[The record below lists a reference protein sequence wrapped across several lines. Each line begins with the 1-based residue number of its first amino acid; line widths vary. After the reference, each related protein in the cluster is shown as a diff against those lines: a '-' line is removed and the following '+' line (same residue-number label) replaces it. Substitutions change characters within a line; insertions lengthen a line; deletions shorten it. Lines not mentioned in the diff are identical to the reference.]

1 MGLAVLLSFA
11 LYLPVVLGARFYP
24 ILGIFMMP
32 KTLAYVWII
41 FMGFNDNK
49 KAISQ

>member
-1 MGLAVLLSFA
+1 
-11 LYLPVVLGARFYP
+11 
-24 ILGIFMMP
+24 MMP